1 MQKRLLFTVLCATML
16 SRCSGGGPL
25 NLGIVNGKLSPC
37 PDSPNCV
44 SSQTTDKKR
53 YVEPFRYP
61 DTLTEAR
68 DRLVSVLNSMA
79 RTRILTIDENYI
91 HAEFTSRLFRFVDDV
106 EFYFDQ
112 DGKTIHVRSAS
123 RTGYFDL
130 GANRKRVEDIRKEF
144 VISKTR

>member
-1 MQKRLLFTVLCATML
+1 
-16 SRCSGGGPL
+16 
-25 NLGIVNGKLSPC
+25 
-37 PDSPNCV
+37 
-44 SSQTTDKKR
+44 
-53 YVEPFRYP
+53 VEPFRYQ

-79 RTRILTIDENYI
+79 RTRIVTIDEDYI
-91 HAEFTSRLFRFVDDV
+91 HAEFTSHLFRFVDDV

-130 GANRKRVEDIRKEF
+130 GANKRRVEDIRKEF